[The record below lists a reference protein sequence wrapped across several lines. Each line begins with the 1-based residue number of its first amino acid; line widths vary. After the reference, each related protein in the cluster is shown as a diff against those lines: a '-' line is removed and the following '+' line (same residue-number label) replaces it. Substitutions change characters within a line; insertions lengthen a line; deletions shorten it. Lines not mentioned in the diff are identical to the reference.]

1 MQCIFFERERDR
13 ETESCAFQCTWTF
26 LYTWGWP
33 WISDLPASTSQT
45 TGYHL
50 PIKKNHTIQMH
61 DVTHLSHET
70 ITVTERSEIQEAHSV
85 WFQGKYPKK
94 ACRLVAMVE
103 GLWGVAASEH
113 RIYSEE
119 WKYSKIDCG
128 NSYITGFIK
137 MTNCIL
143 WMGES
148 DGLEFISQ

>member
-1 MQCIFFERERDR
+1 
-13 ETESCAFQCTWTF
+13 
-26 LYTWGWP
+26 
-33 WISDLPASTSQT
+33 
-45 TGYHL
+45 
-50 PIKKNHTIQMH
+50 MH

-70 ITVTERSEIQEAHSV
+70 ITVTESSEIQEAHSV

-94 ACRLVAMVE
+94 ASRLVAMVE